1 MLGVFQSRQLTNILT
16 RMSDMQAPLLLVV
29 VIGMLIIPMPSF
41 VLDFFLVANLGITLL
56 ILLTTTNITQPLELS
71 VFPSLLLVT
80 TLFRLA
86 LNISATRL
94 ILSSGDELGAGRVIH
109 AFGNFVVG
117 SNPVVGFVIFII
129 LVVIQFVVITAGAG
143 RVAEVA
149 ARFTLDAMPGKQ
161 MAIDADL
168 NAGLIDEKQARKRRQ
183 DISREADFYGAMDG
197 ASKFVR
203 GDAIAAIIMVII
215 NILGGFAVGVLM
227 HKLSLPD
234 ALHQYTMKTVGEGIV
249 TQIPALIM
257 SIATGLIVTRAASES
272 NLGHDLV
279 NQVMGNDRT
288 LMITGAIIG
297 SFAVVPG
304 LPSFPFITGAL
315 VLGGLGY
322 YKWKHAAQ
330 NKQLDK
336 VEEQPVAK
344 APTTTEEM
352 IELLAIDPIEVEIG
366 YGLIHLADPAQ
377 GGDLLERI
385 TSLRRQIALDM
396 GFVVPPV
403 RVRDNIQLQ
412 SNSYSIKLWSVEIA
426 HGDIMPKH
434 YLAMNPG
441 NGHDHAIPGA
451 IATTEPAFG
460 LPALWVPE
468 QQKLEAEMSGYTV
481 VDPTTVLITH
491 LSELIRNHA
500 HEILSRQDAQ
510 LLIDKMRSVSPAL
523 IDELIPKVISLS
535 EVHRILQS
543 LLRERVSIRDL
554 NRILSSVSDHVSAT
568 RDIDQLTEYARQSLA
583 RAISEQQRGTDG
595 SIEVFTLEPA
605 LEEMLIAHL
614 RPTQFG
620 TQIVLDPVM
629 AQQVLLKIKEQ
640 AERAI
645 TLGNQPVALCSSQLR
660 PYLRRF
666 IEKYIP
672 GLTIL
677 SHAEI
682 ASGIP
687 IRTNGT
693 IMLPLQG

>member
-1 MLGVFQSRQLTNILT
+1 M
-16 RMSDMQAPLLLVV
+16 
-29 VIGMLIIPMPSF
+29 
-41 VLDFFLVANLGITLL
+41 
-56 ILLTTTNITQPLELS
+56 
-71 VFPSLLLVT
+71 
-80 TLFRLA
+80 
-86 LNISATRL
+86 
-94 ILSSGDELGAGRVIH
+94 
-109 AFGNFVVG
+109 
-117 SNPVVGFVIFII
+117 
-129 LVVIQFVVITAGAG
+129 
-143 RVAEVA
+143 
-149 ARFTLDAMPGKQ
+149 
-161 MAIDADL
+161 
-168 NAGLIDEKQARKRRQ
+168 
-183 DISREADFYGAMDG
+183 
-197 ASKFVR
+197 
-203 GDAIAAIIMVII
+203 
-215 NILGGFAVGVLM
+215 
-227 HKLSLPD
+227 
-234 ALHQYTMKTVGEGIV
+234 
-249 TQIPALIM
+249 
-257 SIATGLIVTRAASES
+257 
-272 NLGHDLV
+272 
-279 NQVMGNDRT
+279 
-288 LMITGAIIG
+288 
-297 SFAVVPG
+297 
-304 LPSFPFITGAL
+304 
-315 VLGGLGY
+315 
-322 YKWKHAAQ
+322 
-330 NKQLDK
+330 QLDK